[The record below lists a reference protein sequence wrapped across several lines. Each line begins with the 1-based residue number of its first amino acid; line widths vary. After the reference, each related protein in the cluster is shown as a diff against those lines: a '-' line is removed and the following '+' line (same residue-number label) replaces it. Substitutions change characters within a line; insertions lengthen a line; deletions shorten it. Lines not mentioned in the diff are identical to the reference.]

1 MLTSSVSA
9 FTDLQ
14 GKLNLCTERR
24 EKDFVTM
31 KDLVLLIHPAALE
44 EGLVYLH
51 LHVPNMFAKYG
62 VHDDYH
68 RFQNSVGAGS
78 NYNEQFLY
86 ISAIAFDKTRIY
98 IKEDVLS
105 IQGYVFQQF

>member
-1 MLTSSVSA
+1 VSA

-14 GKLNLCTERR
+14 KKLNLCTERR

-31 KDLVLLIHPAALE
+31 KDLVLRIHPAALE

-51 LHVPNMFAKYG
+51 LHVPNMFAKYTMII
-62 VHDDYH
+62 H
-68 RFQNSVGAGS
+68 RFQNSAGAGS